1 MDLRRKGHYTERMM
15 TMKVKKTDSVEVPM
29 LTDEKFDKIEEFAA
43 LVKPVQE
50 WMLKNYNP
58 HSKVIIE
65 VNGATVTTDDLF
77 IPLKVGD

>member
-1 MDLRRKGHYTERMM
+1 
-15 TMKVKKTDSVEVPM
+15 MKVIKSDPIDIPM
-29 LTDEKFDKIEEFAA
+29 LTDERFDKIEQFAE

-65 VNGATVTTDDLF
+65 VTGATVTTDDMF

>member
-1 MDLRRKGHYTERMM
+1 
-15 TMKVKKTDSVEVPM
+15 MKVIKNTPNKIPM
-29 LTDEKFDKIEEFAA
+29 LTDERFDEIEQFAE

-65 VNGATVTTDDLF
+65 STGATVVTDEMY
-77 IPLKVGD
+77 IPLEVGD

>member
-1 MDLRRKGHYTERMM
+1 
-15 TMKVKKTDSVEVPM
+15 MKVIKSDPIEIPM
-29 LTDEKFDKIEEFAA
+29 LTDEKFDTIEQFAE

-50 WMLKNYNP
+50 WMLKNYNS

-65 VNGATVTTDDLF
+65 SNGATVTTDEMF

>member
-1 MDLRRKGHYTERMM
+1 
-15 TMKVKKTDSVEVPM
+15 MKVIKSDPIDIPM
-29 LTDEKFDKIEEFAA
+29 LTDERFDKIEEFAE

-65 VNGATVTTDDLF
+65 ATGATVTTDDMF